1 MDHSKVTPQQIMDL
15 LWSARSAMALVTGI
29 DLEVFTHIAN
39 GKRTA
44 SDVAK
49 AASAD
54 ERGMQYLLDALVAL
68 GYLSKNGDEFGLE
81 PVSAAF
87 LIKGKEPYMGTFAE
101 ETKLNLLDWTKL
113 TEVVKTGKP
122 VSAVNVEQEARDFF
136 PKLVSAIFPL
146 SFAGANTVASSLSD
160 KQRSSIK
167 TILDVAAGSGAW
179 SLVFARMIPDAKVTV
194 IDYPEVTPIT
204 REYAKRFEAA
214 DRYSYIEGNLR
225 EVDFGKQKYDLV
237 ILGHIIHSEGEEW
250 GQKLIDKSSKALKD
264 DGMILIADM
273 VPNDERTGP
282 VMPLVFGLN
291 MLIHTESGGVYTM
304 KEYNAWLKDAGFKK
318 IWTVDIPGPSPV
330 ILATK

>member
-1 MDHSKVTPQQIMDL
+1 MDYSKVTPQQITDL
-15 LWSARSAMALVTGI
+15 LWSARSAMALISGI

-44 SDVAK
+44 SQIAQ

-54 ERGMQYLLDALVAL
+54 TRGMQYLLDALVGL
-68 GYLSKNGDEFGLE
+68 GYLNKSGDQFGLE

-87 LIKGKEPYMGTFAE
+87 LVKGKEPYMGVFAE
-101 ETKLNLLDWTKL
+101 ETKMNLQAWNNL

-122 VSAVNVEQEARDFF
+122 IATVNTDEGGREFF

-146 SFAGANTVASSLSD
+146 SFAGANAVAASLSNEE
-160 KQRSSIK
+160 RSSIK
-167 TILDVAAGSGAW
+167 NILDVAAGSGAW
-179 SLVFARMIPDAKVTV
+179 SLAFARAIPDAKVTAV
-194 IDYPEVTPIT
+194 DYPEVTPIT
-204 REYAKRFEAA
+204 RDFAKRFEAA
-214 DRYSYIEGNLR
+214 DRYNYIEGNLR
-225 EVDFGKQKYDLV
+225 EVDFGRKKYDLV

-250 GQKLIDKSSKALKD
+250 GQKLIQKSSDALKD
-264 DGMILIADM
+264 GGILLIAEM

-282 VMPLVFGLN
+282 IMPLVFGLN
-291 MLIHTESGGVYTM
+291 MLINTESGGVYTM
-304 KEYNAWLKDAGFKK
+304 KEYDAWLKDAGFKK

>member
-1 MDHSKVTPQQIMDL
+1 MDHSKVTPQQITDL
-15 LWSARSAMALVTGI
+15 LWSARSAMALISGI

-44 SDVAK
+44 SQIAQ
-49 AASAD
+49 AAAAD
-54 ERGMQYLLDALVAL
+54 TRGMQYLLDALVGL
-68 GYLSKNGDEFGLE
+68 GYLNKSGDQFALE

-87 LIKGKEPYMGTFAE
+87 LVKGKEPYMGVFAE
-101 ETKLNLLDWTKL
+101 ETKMNLAAWNNL
-113 TEVVKTGKP
+113 TDVVKTGKP
-122 VSAVNVEQEARDFF
+122 MSTVNTDKGGREFF

-146 SFAGANTVASSLSD
+146 SFAGANAVAASLNNE
-160 KQRSSIK
+160 QRNSIK
-167 TILDVAAGSGAW
+167 NILDVAAGSGAW
-179 SLVFARMIPDAKVTV
+179 SLAFARAIPDAKVTAV
-194 IDYPEVTPIT
+194 DYPEVTPIT
-204 REYAKRFEAA
+204 RDFAKRFEMT

-225 EVDFGKQKYDLV
+225 EVDFGKKKYDLV

-250 GQKLIDKSSKALKD
+250 GRKLIQKSFDALKD
-264 DGMILIADM
+264 GGTLLIAEM

-291 MLIHTESGGVYTM
+291 MLINTENGGVYTM

-318 IWTVDIPGPSPV
+318 IWTVDIPAPSPA

>member
-15 LWSARSAMALVTGI
+15 LWSARSAMALITGI

-44 SDVAK
+44 SEVAK
-49 AASAD
+49 SASAD
-54 ERGMQYLLDALVAL
+54 RRGIQYLLDALVGL
-68 GYLSKNGDEFGLE
+68 GYLNKNGDEFGLE
-81 PVSAAF
+81 PISAAF
-87 LIKGKEPYMGTFAE
+87 LIKGKEPYMGVFAE
-101 ETKLNLLDWTKL
+101 ETKMNLEHWGRL

-122 VSAVNVEQEARDFF
+122 ISAVNTDKEGREFF

-146 SFAGANTVASSLSD
+146 SFAGANAVAVSLTD
-160 KQRSSIK
+160 QQQSSIK
-167 TILDVAAGSGAW
+167 NILDVAAGSGAW
-179 SLVFARMIPDAKVTV
+179 SLAFARMIPDAKVTV
-194 IDYPEVTPIT
+194 VDYPEVTPIT
-204 REYAKRFEAA
+204 REFAKRFEAG

-250 GQKLIDKSSKALKD
+250 GQKLIEKSSNALKD
-264 DGMILIADM
+264 GGMILIADM
-273 VPNDERTGP
+273 IPNDERTGP

-291 MLIHTESGGVYTM
+291 MLLHTESGGVYTM

-318 IWTVDIPGPSPV
+318 IWMVDIPGPSPV

>member
-1 MDHSKVTPQQIMDL
+1 MDHSKVTPQQITDL
-15 LWSARSAMALVTGI
+15 LWSARSALALVSAI

-39 GKRTA
+39 GKRTSSQIA
-44 SDVAK
+44 Q

-54 ERGMQYLLDALVAL
+54 ERGMRYLLDAMAGL
-68 GYLSKNGDEFGLE
+68 GYLNKSGDQFGLE

-87 LIKGKEPYMGTFAE
+87 LVKGKETYMGTFAE
-101 ETKLNLLDWTKL
+101 ETKLNLQDWTHL
-113 TEVVKTGKP
+113 TEVVKAGKP
-122 VSAVNVEQEARDFF
+122 VSMVNEEKRGREFF

-146 SFAGANTVASSLSD
+146 SFAGANTVAASLSND
-160 KQRSSIK
+160 QRKSIK
-167 TILDVAAGSGAW
+167 NILDVAAGSGAW
-179 SLVFARMIPDAKVTV
+179 SLAFARMISDAKVTV
-194 IDYPEVTPIT
+194 VDYPEVTPIT
-204 REYAKRFEAA
+204 RDFAKRFEAA

-225 EVDFGKQKYDLV
+225 EIDFGKQKYDLA
-237 ILGHIIHSEGEEW
+237 ILGHIIHSEGEVW
-250 GQKLIDKSSKALKD
+250 GQKLIQKSSDALKD
-264 DGMILIADM
+264 GGMLLIADM

-282 VMPLVFGLN
+282 VMPLIFGLN

>member
-1 MDHSKVTPQQIMDL
+1 MDYSKVTPQQITDL
-15 LWSARSAMALVTGI
+15 LWSARSAMALISGI

-44 SDVAK
+44 SQIAQ

-54 ERGMQYLLDALVAL
+54 TRGMQYLLDALVGL
-68 GYLSKNGDEFGLE
+68 GYLNKSGDQFGLE

-87 LIKGKEPYMGTFAE
+87 LVKGKEPYMGVFAE
-101 ETKLNLLDWTKL
+101 ETKMNLQAWNHL

-122 VSAVNVEQEARDFF
+122 IATVNTDEGGREFF

-146 SFAGANTVASSLSD
+146 SFAGANAVAASLSNEE
-160 KQRSSIK
+160 RSSIK
-167 TILDVAAGSGAW
+167 NILDVAAGSGAW
-179 SLVFARMIPDAKVTV
+179 SLAFARAIPDAKVTAV
-194 IDYPEVTPIT
+194 DYPEVTPIT
-204 REYAKRFEAA
+204 RDFAKRFEAA
-214 DRYSYIEGNLR
+214 DRYNYIEGNLR
-225 EVDFGKQKYDLV
+225 EVDFGRKKYDLV

-250 GQKLIDKSSKALKD
+250 GQKLIQRSSDALKD
-264 DGMILIADM
+264 GGILLIAEM

-282 VMPLVFGLN
+282 IMPLVFGLN
-291 MLIHTESGGVYTM
+291 MLINTESGGVYTM
-304 KEYNAWLKDAGFKK
+304 KEYDAWLKDAGFKK

>member
-1 MDHSKVTPQQIMDL
+1 MDHSKVTPQQITDL
-15 LWSARSAMALVTGI
+15 LWSARSAMALISGI
-29 DLEVFTHIAN
+29 DLEIFTHIAN

-44 SDVAK
+44 SQIAQ

-54 ERGMQYLLDALVAL
+54 TRGMQYLLDALVGL
-68 GYLSKNGDEFGLE
+68 GYLNKSGDQFGLE

-87 LIKGKEPYMGTFAE
+87 LVKGRETYMGVFAE
-101 ETKLNLLDWTKL
+101 ETKMNLHAWNNL

-122 VSAVNVEQEARDFF
+122 IAAVNTDEGGREFF

-146 SFAGANTVASSLSD
+146 SFAGANAVAASLTNE
-160 KQRSSIK
+160 QRNSIK
-167 TILDVAAGSGAW
+167 NILDVAAGSGAW
-179 SLVFARMIPDAKVTV
+179 SLAFARAIPDAKVTAV
-194 IDYPEVTPIT
+194 DYPEVTPIT
-204 REYAKRFEAA
+204 RDFAKRFEAA
-214 DRYSYIEGNLR
+214 DRYNYIEGNLR
-225 EVDFGKQKYDLV
+225 EVDFGRNKYDLV

-250 GQKLIDKSSKALKD
+250 GQKLIQRSSDALKD
-264 DGMILIADM
+264 GGILLIAEM

-291 MLIHTESGGVYTM
+291 MLINTESGGVYTM
-304 KEYNAWLKDAGFKK
+304 KEYNAWLKDAGFKQ

>member
-1 MDHSKVTPQQIMDL
+1 MDYSKVTPQQITDL
-15 LWSARSAMALVTGI
+15 LWSARSAMALISGI

-44 SDVAK
+44 SQIAQ

-54 ERGMQYLLDALVAL
+54 TRGMQYLLDALVGL
-68 GYLSKNGDEFGLE
+68 GYLNKSGDQFGLE

-87 LIKGKEPYMGTFAE
+87 LVKGKEPYMGVFAE
-101 ETKLNLLDWTKL
+101 ETKMNLQAWNNL

-122 VSAVNVEQEARDFF
+122 IATVNTDEGGREFF

-146 SFAGANTVASSLSD
+146 SFAGANAVAASLSNEE
-160 KQRSSIK
+160 RSSIK
-167 TILDVAAGSGAW
+167 NILDVAAGSGAW
-179 SLVFARMIPDAKVTV
+179 SLAFARAIPDAKVTAV
-194 IDYPEVTPIT
+194 DYPEVTPIT
-204 REYAKRFEAA
+204 RDFAKRFEAA
-214 DRYSYIEGNLR
+214 DRYNYIEGNLR
-225 EVDFGKQKYDLV
+225 EVDFGRKKYDLV

-250 GQKLIDKSSKALKD
+250 GQKLIQRSSDALKD
-264 DGMILIADM
+264 GGILLIAEM

-282 VMPLVFGLN
+282 IMPLVFGLN
-291 MLIHTESGGVYTM
+291 MLINTESGGVYTM
-304 KEYNAWLKDAGFKK
+304 KEYDAWLKDAGFKK